1 MASKEREY
9 INKMRRQ
16 YRSPIEWLKD
26 VETRYGADA
35 EQKLSYKEA
44 QDIYS
49 ESIGWAIW
57 NDIAMQDFWAEEC
70 GYGHQWNED
79 NPKPIIQKVLATLN
93 TMADHLRR
101 GRELGLSEME
111 QQVVDTLWG
120 WVPHNYEDNYVSEE
134 GYALYYNKV
143 LREVK
148 KLAEKHD
155 VDFDTSGYNLSVGY
169 LYEWLSNEYGLVS
182 EDACDWE
189 E

>member
-1 MASKEREY
+1 
-9 INKMRRQ
+9 
-16 YRSPIEWLKD
+16 
-26 VETRYGADA
+26 
-35 EQKLSYKEA
+35 
-44 QDIYS
+44 
-49 ESIGWAIW
+49 
-57 NDIAMQDFWAEEC
+57 
-70 GYGHQWNED
+70 
-79 NPKPIIQKVLATLN
+79 
-93 TMADHLRR
+93 
-101 GRELGLSEME
+101 ME

-120 WVPHNYEDNYVSEE
+120 WVPHNYEDNYVACAREVSKAIVRLLPADTEIRSEE

-143 LREVK
+143 LGEVK